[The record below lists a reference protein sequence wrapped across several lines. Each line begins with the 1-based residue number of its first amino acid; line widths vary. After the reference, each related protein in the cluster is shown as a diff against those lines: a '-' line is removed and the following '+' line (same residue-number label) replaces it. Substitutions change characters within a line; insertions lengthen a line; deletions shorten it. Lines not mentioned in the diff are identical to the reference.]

1 MSAIRNKQRLIH
13 LYRYL
18 MQYTDE
24 EHQATTNDLVEF
36 LRQED
41 ANASRKTVKDDI
53 EVLIEEGVDVV
64 VTKSFYNSYFIGSRK
79 FEMPEIKLLADGIT
93 PNRSVSKEKKEE
105 IIGKLLSMLSVYEAE
120 KIGKH
125 LHYENNTGTMSEQLY
140 YNIDRITNA
149 IDGNRKIEF
158 IYSGQIPPGVASGE
172 KTGRI
177 VMTPVVVRSYH
188 NHYYVCGYCGQ
199 EEKAAVFRIDRMIR
213 TQILN
218 ERGRSHPDRQRIDR
232 FLKSLY
238 GMELGEIKDVTLE
251 CRDEVSDVIGERIG
265 EDAEIW
271 RSTSESFYIKVPVS
285 VSSAFFGW
293 VFSFGGKVRII
304 SPASVRDEYVRRAV
318 EIVRESGKQYYDN
331 SGQRARPSYR
341 E

>member
-1 MSAIRNKQRLIH
+1 M
-13 LYRYL
+13 
-18 MQYTDE
+18 
-24 EHQATTNDLVEF
+24 
-36 LRQED
+36 
-41 ANASRKTVKDDI
+41 
-53 EVLIEEGVDVV
+53 
-64 VTKSFYNSYFIGSRK
+64 
-79 FEMPEIKLLADGIT
+79 
-93 PNRSVSKEKKEE
+93 
-105 IIGKLLSMLSVYEAE
+105 
-120 KIGKH
+120 H

-232 FLKSLY
+232 FLNSLFD
-238 GMELGEIKDVTLE
+238 METGEMTEVTLE
-251 CRDEVSDVIGERIG
+251 CRDEIAEVIRERFG
-265 EDAEIW
+265 READIW
-271 RSTSESFYIKVPVS
+271 RSTQESFYIKVPIS
-285 VSSAFFGW
+285 VSPAFYGW
-293 VFSFGGKVRII
+293 VFRFGGMIRIV
-304 SPASVRDEYVRRAV
+304 SPAT
-318 EIVRESGKQYYDN
+318 VREAYLRKASDIIKTSGRKL
-331 SGQRARPSYR
+331 
-341 E
+341 